1 MYVSTNQGLRSLFG
15 HGSPGQP
22 DAILLECLR
31 VFQGDLTCCA
41 LGHPDGDECDF
52 EALVQPAIGMLGEL
66 YRDRHERPGA
76 WALLKDRLD
85 ELFPHTFTYRFE
97 SGASAEL
104 PLFGDLAKAMIR
116 IVDHEEKKGN
126 SSPEQLLRGLAPGTS
141 GQRHS
146 PLGKSPQ
153 HRLARTATQRHS
165 PPSSGAR
172 TRSRLD
178 LFRSPSAVLR
188 GLSSRNINI
197 IDRDSSQSTGGGTA
211 EPISLAPA
219 PDDDLWA
226 NSPPGSRTN
235 ASTPREVSWTD
246 PEAVERRHITL
257 QPTLPKTPSQEQR
270 GHVHV

>member
-1 MYVSTNQGLRSLFG
+1 MPY
-15 HGSPGQP
+15 
-22 DAILLECLR
+22 
-31 VFQGDLTCCA
+31 
-41 LGHPDGDECDF
+41 
-52 EALVQPAIGMLGEL
+52 
-66 YRDRHERPGA
+66 
-76 WALLKDRLD
+76 
-85 ELFPHTFTYRFE
+85 
-97 SGASAEL
+97 
-104 PLFGDLAKAMIR
+104 
-116 IVDHEEKKGN
+116 EEKRKGEW
-126 SSPEQLLRGLAPGTS
+126 SPEQLLRGLAPGTS

-172 TRSRLD
+172 SRSRLD

-188 GLSSRNINI
+188 GLSSRTIA
-197 IDRDSSQSTGGGTA
+197 DRDLSQSTGGGTA
-211 EPISLAPA
+211 ESISLAPA
-219 PDDDLWA
+219 PADDLWA

-235 ASTPREVSWTD
+235 ASTPRGVSWTD

>member
-1 MYVSTNQGLRSLFG
+1 
-15 HGSPGQP
+15 
-22 DAILLECLR
+22 
-31 VFQGDLTCCA
+31 
-41 LGHPDGDECDF
+41 
-52 EALVQPAIGMLGEL
+52 
-66 YRDRHERPGA
+66 
-76 WALLKDRLD
+76 
-85 ELFPHTFTYRFE
+85 
-97 SGASAEL
+97 
-104 PLFGDLAKAMIR
+104 MIR
-116 IVDHEEKKGN
+116 IVDHEEKKKGEL
-126 SSPEQLLRGLAPGTS
+126 SPEQLLRGLAPGTS

-153 HRLARTATQRHS
+153 HRLARTATRHS

-172 TRSRLD
+172 TRSP
-178 LFRSPSAVLR
+178 FAVLR
-188 GLSSRNINI
+188 GLSSRTVTVA
-197 IDRDSSQSTGGGTA
+197 DRDSSQSTGGGTA
-211 EPISLAPA
+211 EPITLA

>member
-1 MYVSTNQGLRSLFG
+1 
-15 HGSPGQP
+15 
-22 DAILLECLR
+22 
-31 VFQGDLTCCA
+31 
-41 LGHPDGDECDF
+41 
-52 EALVQPAIGMLGEL
+52 
-66 YRDRHERPGA
+66 
-76 WALLKDRLD
+76 
-85 ELFPHTFTYRFE
+85 
-97 SGASAEL
+97 
-104 PLFGDLAKAMIR
+104 MIR
-116 IVDHEEKKGN
+116 IVDHEEKKN
-126 SSPEQLLRGLAPGTS
+126 RELSPEQLLRGLAPGTS

-188 GLSSRNINI
+188 GLSTRTTTVS
-197 IDRDSSQSTGGGTA
+197 DSTGGGTA
-211 EPISLAPA
+211 EPISLA